1 MNVVFAGIIRH
12 GSEISAHSLNFVL
25 EATCVNKIRA
35 HILGSD
41 DMTTLAEIYERQK
54 ELMFPGKQCALLK
67 VSSQPSSVSKEKKR
81 IERMQSVRDFQRKE
95 LSEHFYFDGLDKA
108 TIILA
113 DMDVSELPPVDQVVS
128 NAIKMNR
135 REGMNVDVLCSSG
148 KMLDPYGYYDIF
160 ATILLPD
167 TFVYPVNGRPVMVA
181 RPEEDA
187 SLIIN
192 NNNNFTAPAL
202 LEWFH
207 RKGGAAANPVP
218 VKSCFGGLAIYRAS
232 KWLDDRCSYR
242 DNDPELN
249 AKYFNKYDD
258 APCEHVVFH
267 NCLRSVDPTVVLAVK
282 PDMHTVWHA
291 VSVPEP
297 RFGFPDLATVFRF
310 EYLFSVV
317 FVTLLLRRNAF
328 FRHRRN
334 RKGIL

>member
-1 MNVVFAGIIRH
+1 
-12 GSEISAHSLNFVL
+12 
-25 EATCVNKIRA
+25 
-35 HILGSD
+35 
-41 DMTTLAEIYERQK
+41 MTTLLEMYERQK
-54 ELMFPGKQCALLK
+54 ELMFPRMQCASLM

-95 LSEHFYFDGLDKA
+95 LTEHFYFDRLDEA

-128 NAIKMNR
+128 NAMKMNR

-148 KMLDPYGYYDIF
+148 KMLNPYGYYDIF

-167 TFVYPVNGRPVMVA
+167 TFVYPVNGRPVRVA

-187 SLIIN
+187 SLIID

-207 RKGGAAANPVP
+207 RQGGAAANPVP
-218 VKSCFGGLAIYRAS
+218 VRSCFGGLAIYRAS
-232 KWLDDRCSYR
+232 KWLDDRCSYK

-249 AKYFNKYDD
+249 AKYYNKYDD

-282 PDMHTVWHA
+282 PDMHTVWHT
-291 VSVPEP
+291 VSVLE
-297 RFGFPDLATVFRF
+297 RKYGFPRSVYGFRF
-310 EYLFSVV
+310 EYLFSVAL
-317 FVTLLLRRNAF
+317 FVTLLLRRTAIS
-328 FRHRRN
+328 RHRRN
-334 RKGIL
+334 RKGIR